1 MPRRLTVFAFLVV
14 LLAPALAAAAFDV
27 GLNTRTLTHDGL
39 ARNFLVDVPAS
50 YDGSTAVPLVLNFH
64 GLGSNAQQQR
74 GISRILPVAERE
86 GFIVAHPN
94 GVSNRWNAGTCCGG
108 TLDEIGF
115 VRAVVASI
123 AAEANIDPRRIYAT
137 GLSNGGAMSQWLA
150 CNAADLF
157 AATSPMAFPISVE
170 ALPDCRPVRS
180 IPVMMVMGL
189 TDVLVDYEDGAFG
202 DAVESF
208 EYWRDI
214 DGCAGTV
221 PDVKDTSNQGYC
233 ESYTQCANGTEA
245 KLCSIVAGPTGGS
258 GVDGHILYLNDDYEL
273 AEEAWAFLSRFT
285 LPDVAA
291 PATAALA
298 GAEVTSVKGNGKT
311 KVEVSWTLTLGAGT
325 WWLDGTDGTSW
336 SGSTAARGKK
346 GKKLDLTLTDAA
358 AAALAGV
365 LGERVVALAGPTAT
379 AVLPDAVVLH
389 VQLDG
394 SGQPKKL
401 TGNLKL
407 GGSPAARWKL
417 ALKR

>member
-1 MPRRLTVFAFLVV
+1 MPRRPTIVASLAL
-14 LLAPALAAAAFDV
+14 LLAPALASAAFTV
-27 GLNTRTLTHDGL
+27 GQNTRTLTHDGL
-39 ARNFLVDVPAS
+39 ERSYLVDVPAS
-50 YDGSTAVPLVLNFH
+50 YDGGSAVPLVLNFH

-74 GISRILPVAERE
+74 GISRIVPVAERE

-94 GVSNRWNAGTCCGG
+94 GVGNRWNAGTCCGG

-123 AAEANIDPRRIYAT
+123 SAEANVDPRRIYAT

-157 AATSPMAFPISVE
+157 AATAPMAFPISVPTLSE
-170 ALPDCRPVRS
+170 CRPVRS

-189 TDVLVDYEDGAFG
+189 TDVLVEYENGSFG

-208 EYWRDI
+208 EYWRDV
-214 DGCAGTV
+214 DGCAGDV
-221 PDVKDTSNQGYC
+221 PDLRHTSNQGYC

-291 PATAALA
+291 PTTAAL
-298 GAEVTSVKGNGKT
+298 GGSDLTRVKGNGKT
-311 KVEVSWTLTLGAGT
+311 KLAVAWTLTLGAGT
-325 WWLDGTDGTSW
+325 WWLEGADGTSW
-336 SGSTAARGKK
+336 SGSAVARGKK
-346 GKKLDLTLTDAA
+346 GKKLDLTLTDDS
-358 AAALAGV
+358 AAALAAV
-365 LGERVVALAGPTAT
+365 LGARVVALAGPTAT
-379 AVLPDAVVLH
+379 AVPPESVVLRL
-389 VQLDG
+389 QLDG
-394 SGQPKKL
+394 AGQPRKL

-407 GGSPAARWKL
+407 AGSPAGRWKL